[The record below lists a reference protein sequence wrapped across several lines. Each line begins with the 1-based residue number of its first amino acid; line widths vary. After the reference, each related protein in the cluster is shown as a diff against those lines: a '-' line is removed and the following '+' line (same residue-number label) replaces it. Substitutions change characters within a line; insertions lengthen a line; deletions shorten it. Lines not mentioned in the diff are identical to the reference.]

1 MNESIV
7 ISESVKERFTAYASL
22 SGIGQQVV
30 TRHIFK
36 PIAYYVQID
45 QKIVKYRPTDKLLD
59 GFINILAGGTGM
71 VEVNKRVRSDIGLQR
86 AFGRDGCA
94 EQSVIQDTLDAC
106 TDANVTQMQA
116 ALERIYQQHSL
127 GYHHD
132 YDHEWQLL
140 DVDMTGRPCGPKAE
154 FATAGY
160 FAHQRNR
167 RGRQVGYVLATWY
180 EETVVA
186 RLYAGTTQ
194 LNTALPGLVTAAEHT
209 LRLTVRERQRTIVRI
224 DSGGG
229 SVADLNHLLARGY
242 QIHGKDYS
250 GQRARNL
257 AQTVTVW
264 HPDPHNPA
272 REMGWVATAETPYC
286 RAVRRI
292 AVRCRKKNGQWG
304 IGVLVSTLT
313 PHEVLWL
320 TGLYD
325 QDADDPT
332 WVLYAYVYFYDLRGG
347 GVETEIK
354 EDKQGLGTTKR
365 YKKRFPAQQVLLQ
378 LEVLAHNVTVWARSW
393 LAPHWPQVQQFGIP
407 RLVRDVFRVHG
418 KLILNRFG
426 QVIHIVLN
434 QADAL
439 AVKLAPALADLLR
452 HQHIAVTLGEI

>member
-1 MNESIV
+1 MNESIH
-7 ISESVKERFTAYASL
+7 IPEGVKERFTAYASL
-22 SGIGQQVV
+22 SGLGRQVV
-30 TRHIFK
+30 ARHIFK
-36 PIAYYVQID
+36 PIEHYVKIA
-45 QKIVKYRPTDKLLD
+45 QKVVQYTPTAKLKD

-71 VEVNKRVRSDIGLQR
+71 VEVNQRVRSDIGLQR
-86 AFGRDGCA
+86 AFGRAGCA

-106 TDANVTQMQA
+106 TAENVTQMQS
-116 ALERIYQQHSL
+116 ALDVIYQKHSL

-154 FATAGY
+154 LATAGY
-160 FAHQRNR
+160 FAHHRHR

-194 LNTALPGLVTAAEHT
+194 LNTALPELMTAADHT
-209 LRLTVRERQRTIVRI
+209 LRLTVRERSRTIVRI

-229 SVADLNHLLARGY
+229 SVDDLNQLLAQGY
-242 QIHGKDYS
+242 QIHAKDYS
-250 GQRARNL
+250 GQRAQNL

-272 REMGWVATAETPYC
+272 REMGWVVTPETPYC
-286 RAVRRI
+286 RDVHRI

-325 QDADDPT
+325 QDVHDPT

-354 EDKQGLGTTKR
+354 EDKQGLGTAKR
-365 YKKRFPAQQVLLQ
+365 HKKRFPAQQVLLQ
-378 LEVLAHNVTVWARSW
+378 LEVLAHNVTVWARAW

-426 QVIHIVLN
+426 QVVHIVLN

-439 AVKLAPALADLLR
+439 AIKLAPALADLLR
-452 HQHIAVTLGEI
+452 NQHIAVTLGEI